1 MWLFADSFCILW
13 LYSPRILRA
22 AEWEAAVIAAVP
34 AEGIVAAPE
43 LAGDLLISGPAPGHK
58 HDVEPGEAAD
68 GEEDQGYDAHD
79 DHRHD
84 RCHLENQNRM
94 SDQ

>member
-1 MWLFADSFCILW
+1 MCPCSPGILG
-13 LYSPRILRA
+13 PTQR
-22 AEWEAAVIAAVP
+22 EAAIIAAIP

-43 LAGDLLISGPAPGHK
+43 LAGDLLVCRPAPGHQ
-58 HDVEPGEAAD
+58 HNVEPGEAAD

-84 RCHLENQNRM
+84 SCHLEKENRM
-94 SDQ
+94 CDSN